1 MKHLIT
7 GLAILAVTLGLCLGA
22 VFLLS
27 HRVSHPLQELRLA
40 QQAIVEDN
48 MPNAADCAQ
57 RAQSLWRKYEG
68 FYGIVLPQRQTEEVD
83 RHFARLLAAA
93 DIRDL
98 DEFRI
103 TCDELIFLIEHLPNM
118 ERGRYPNVL

>member
-22 VFLLS
+22 VALLN
-27 HRVSHPLQELRLA
+27 HRTAPALQELYLA
-40 QQAIVEDN
+40 QRAIAEQNV
-48 MPNAADCAQ
+48 PNAAACAHNARTQ
-57 RAQSLWRKYEG
+57 WQKYEG

-93 DIRDL
+93 EMQNA

-103 TCDELIFLIEHLPNM
+103 TCDELIFLIGHLPDM